1 MITVLIIGNG
11 NVAWHLFNAFNT
23 HKSINVS
30 KINSRTL
37 HVIPKADVTII
48 AVTDNAIEAVS
59 KQVGNTLVVH
69 TSGFSSIKTLKNTTN
84 RGVFYPLQSFTKG
97 KKVDFKNIPIC
108 IEAEHKRDEE
118 ILFHLAETLSCKI
131 YKIDSKQRKALHVS
145 AVFVNNF
152 TNFLYKT
159 GNDIC
164 NRNNIPFNILQPLI
178 EETAKKVAEISP
190 EAAQTGP
197 AIRMDDKTIQ
207 NQLFLLNKQEKKIYN
222 LITKSIQNGN

>member
-1 MITVLIIGNG
+1 MISVLIIGNG

-23 HKSINVS
+23 HKSITVS
-30 KINSRTL
+30 IINSRAL
-37 HVIPKADVTII
+37 HAVPKADVTII

-59 KQVGNTLVVH
+59 KQIRNTLVVH
-69 TSGFSSIKTLKNTTN
+69 TSGFSSIDTLKNTTN
-84 RGVFYPLQSFTKG
+84 KGVFYPLQSFTKG
-97 KKVDFKNIPIC
+97 KKVDFNHIPIC
-108 IEAEHKRDEE
+108 VEAEQKRDEKV
-118 ILFHLAETLSCKI
+118 LFYLAETLSCKVF
-131 YKIDSKQRKALHVS
+131 KINSEQRKALHVS

-164 NRNNIPFNILQPLI
+164 SRNNIPFDILHPLI

-197 AIRMDDKTIQ
+197 AIRMDAKTIQ
-207 NQLFLLNKQEKKIYN
+207 NHLFLLNKQEKEIYN
-222 LITKSIQNGN
+222 LITKSIQHGN